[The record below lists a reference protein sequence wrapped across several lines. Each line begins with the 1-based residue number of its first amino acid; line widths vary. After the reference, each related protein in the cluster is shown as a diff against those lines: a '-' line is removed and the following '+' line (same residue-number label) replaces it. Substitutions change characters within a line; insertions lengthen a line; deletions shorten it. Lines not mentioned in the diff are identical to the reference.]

1 MGGLMF
7 VNMRG
12 NPVSRD
18 EYQKLLQ
25 RVIALEEK
33 YGRWETEVDSGKRN
47 RQRDRVSGQRDNPSE
62 NAGA

>member
-1 MGGLMF
+1 MF

-18 EYQKLLQ
+18 EYEKLLQ

-33 YGRWETEVDSGKRN
+33 LLQYDSIALKNGKRFAL
-47 RQRDRVSGQRDNPSE
+47 RPQHTSYT
-62 NAGA
+62 